1 MEYEYKITNQ
11 ESFELA
17 DIFELIKKADV
28 KKQGK

>member
-1 MEYEYKITNQ
+1 MQEVGEYTKMSQ
-11 ESFELA
+11 EELA